1 MLRKVIHKVDSVTGR
16 NMNFIQKKVGLEF
29 YLSKVRLGWF
39 KGKLTIE
46 NDIVWSVNLIKDIT
60 NLYHN
65 LLHLNEDDNFLP
77 KEQLREVMHYV
88 SSS

>member
-46 NDIVWSVNLIKDIT
+46 NDIV
-60 NLYHN
+60 
-65 LLHLNEDDNFLP
+65 
-77 KEQLREVMHYV
+77 
-88 SSS
+88 